1 MGENGDQNLCSLR
14 FLLFKHFS
22 PIRLPSGI
30 DSPRLPC
37 HPVVM
42 NPDKNPIFVARYE
55 FGSVI
60 YFLLALL
67 LSNVAG
73 IAADATNAVPDS
85 KAVTNA
91 PPPPRQYHYKTNP
104 DSLPQEGVPKGKLD
118 GPMLFRSQIFSNTVR
133 KYWVY
138 VPAQYTPDK
147 PACVLVFQDGQRAT
161 RTNGPLRLPQ
171 VMENLIAKKEMPVT
185 IGIFITP
192 GALGEEYVEAR
203 NGNPNNRSVEY
214 DSLGDKY
221 SRFIIEE
228 MLPEVGK
235 TYNLTKD
242 PEGRAI
248 GGTSSGAICAFTV
261 AWERP
266 DAFRKV
272 ISCIGS
278 YTSIGYR
285 PALDGQPMVPG
296 GDLYP
301 TLIRRAPPKPIR
313 IFLQDGSN
321 DIDNQFGSWFLAN
334 QQMLAAFNYA
344 NRTADQ
350 RKLDGPRYQVN
361 HVWGE
366 GPHSD
371 NHGGAILPDMLRWIW
386 MDYPK

>member
-1 MGENGDQNLCSLR
+1 MK
-14 FLLFKHFS
+14 LLKMLVALMFGAIPVFS
-22 PIRLPSGI
+22 ADIAPTNRPAAQAG
-30 DSPRLPC
+30 
-37 HPVVM
+37 
-42 NPDKNPIFVARYE
+42 KTYE
-55 FGSVI
+55 LG
-60 YFLLALL
+60 
-67 LSNVAG
+67 
-73 IAADATNAVPDS
+73 
-85 KAVTNA
+85 
-91 PPPPRQYHYKTNP
+91 P
-104 DSLPQEGVPKGKLD
+104 DSLPQEGVPKGKLE
-118 GPMLFRSQIFSNTVR
+118 GPLLFKSQVFSNTVR
-133 KYWVY
+133 KYWVF
-138 VPAQYTPDK
+138 VPAQYTPEK

-161 RTNGPLRLPQ
+161 RTNGSLRVPQ
-171 VMENLIAKKEMPVT
+171 VMENLIHKKEMPVT
-185 IGIFITP
+185 LGVFITP
-192 GALGEEYVEAR
+192 GARGDEYVEASG
-203 NGNPNNRSVEY
+203 GNPNNRAAEY
-214 DSLGDKY
+214 DALGDRY
-221 SRFIIEE
+221 ARFLIDE

-235 TYNLTKD
+235 SYNLTKD

-285 PALDGQPMVPG
+285 PARDGEPMVPG
-296 GDLYP
+296 GDQYP

-321 DIDNQFGSWFLAN
+321 DIDNQFGNWFLAN

-344 NRTADQ
+344 NRAADQ
-350 RKLDGPRYQVN
+350 RGLDGPPYKVN

-386 MDYPK
+386 SDYPK

>member
-1 MGENGDQNLCSLR
+1 LAGHSRAELFETPNGTEI
-14 FLLFKHFS
+14 LLAGNDLLS
-22 PIRLPSGI
+22 SVVPCPIRIPEML
-30 DSPRLPC
+30 PRLAAVAKP
-37 HPVVM
+37 
-42 NPDKNPIFVARYE
+42 KNFKMK
-55 FGSVI
+55 
-60 YFLLALL
+60 LLTLL
-67 LSNVAG
+67 LILHTALATF
-73 IAADATNAVPDS
+73 AAE
-85 KAVTNA
+85 NA
-91 PPPPRQYHYKTNP
+91 PRNRPTTPVGKTYELGP
-104 DSLPQEGVPKGKLD
+104 DSLPQEGVPKGKLE
-118 GPMLFRSQIFSNTVR
+118 GPFLFKSQVISNTVR
-133 KYWVY
+133 KYWIF
-138 VPAQYTPDK
+138 VPAQYRPEK

-161 RTNGPLRLPQ
+161 RIDGSLRVPQ
-171 VMENLIAKKEMPVT
+171 VMENLIHKKEMPVT

-192 GALGEEYVEAR
+192 GARGDEYVEIGG
-203 NGNPNNRSVEY
+203 NNPNNRAAEY
-214 DSLGDKY
+214 DALGDRY
-221 SRFIIEE
+221 ARFLIDE

-235 TYNLTKD
+235 TYNLTTD

-285 PALDGQPMVPG
+285 PARDGQPMVPG

-334 QQMLAAFNYA
+334 QQMLAALNYA

-350 RKLDGPRYQVN
+350 RQQDGPRYQVT

-371 NHGGAILPDMLRWIW
+371 NHGGAILPDILRWIW
-386 MDYPK
+386 KDYPK

>member
-1 MGENGDQNLCSLR
+1 MKLI
-14 FLLFKHFS
+14 LL
-22 PIRLPSGI
+22 PIVL
-30 DSPRLPC
+30 
-37 HPVVM
+37 M
-42 NPDKNPIFVARYE
+42 
-55 FGSVI
+55 FGAI
-60 YFLLALL
+60 PAF
-67 LSNVAG
+67 
-73 IAADATNAVPDS
+73 AADNTPTNRP
-85 KAVTNA
+85 A
-91 PPPPRQYHYKTNP
+91 PPLGKTYDLGP
-104 DSLPQEGVPKGKLD
+104 DSLPQEGVPKGKLE
-118 GPMLFRSQIFSNTVR
+118 GPFLFKSQIFTNTVR
-133 KYWVY
+133 KYWVF

-161 RTNGPLRLPQ
+161 RTKGSLRVPQ
-171 VMENLIAKKEMPVT
+171 VMENLIHKKEMPVT

-192 GALGEEYVEAR
+192 GARGDEYVEVGG
-203 NGNPNNRSVEY
+203 GNPNNRAAEY
-214 DSLGDKY
+214 DALGDRY
-221 SRFIIEE
+221 ARFLIDE

-235 TYNLTKD
+235 TYNLTKA

-285 PALDGQPMVPG
+285 PARDGEPMVTG

-301 TLIRRAPPKPIR
+301 TLIRRAPPKPVR

-334 QQMLAAFNYA
+334 QQMLAAFDYA

-350 RKLDGPRYQVN
+350 RKLVGPRYQVT

>member
-1 MGENGDQNLCSLR
+1 MK
-14 FLLFKHFS
+14 LFT
-22 PIRLPSGI
+22 
-30 DSPRLPC
+30 
-37 HPVVM
+37 
-42 NPDKNPIFVARYE
+42 
-55 FGSVI
+55 
-60 YFLLALL
+60 LL
-67 LSNVAG
+67 LMLSLAG
-73 IAADATNAVPDS
+73 AVFAADNTPTNRP
-85 KAVTNA
+85 A
-91 PPPPRQYHYKTNP
+91 PVGKTYELSA
-104 DSLPQEGVPKGKLD
+104 DSLPQEGVPKGRLD
-118 GPMLFRSQIFSNTVR
+118 GPFLFESQVFSNTVR
-133 KYWVY
+133 QYWVF
-138 VPAQYTPDK
+138 VPAQYTDAK
-147 PACVLVFQDGQRAT
+147 PACVLVFQDGQRAVK
-161 RTNGPLRLPQ
+161 TNGSLRVPQ

-192 GALGEEYVEAR
+192 GSRGAEYSEVGG
-203 NGNPNNRSVEY
+203 GNPNNRAAEY
-214 DSLGDKY
+214 DALGDRY
-221 SRFIIEE
+221 ARFLIDE
-228 MLPEVGK
+228 MLPEVAK

-285 PALDGQPMVPG
+285 PARDGEPMIPG

-301 TLIRRAPPKPIR
+301 TFIRRAAPRPIR

-350 RKLDGPRYQVN
+350 RKLDGPRYEVN

-371 NHGGAILPDMLRWIW
+371 NHGGVLLPDMLRWIW
-386 MDYPK
+386 KDYAK